1 MDYTLR
7 TGLRLAVLQST
18 SVCNLNCT
26 YCYVPGR
33 RQHGRM
39 SERVLRAAASYLFAR
54 EEKDRSVDRCVEF
67 LWHAGEPLAAGMAFY
82 TRAFAIIASLA
93 PPGVSV
99 RHVMQTNGTLVNTA
113 WYEFFREYGVRIGVS
128 IDGPADLHDS
138 NRRTWGDQV
147 SHGRV
152 MRGYRLLREYGFN
165 PSALCVLTKESLM
178 QADQIYDFFVEEG
191 FTSIAFNVDE
201 KEGANATSSL
211 SQEDVVSVQQK
222 YAAFMRRL
230 WHRWRA
236 DDGRL
241 NIREFDHIL
250 ACIRNLQTDPSFFR
264 EPDEVVPFG
273 IITISRDGGIS
284 TFAPELASTTSKEY
298 GDFVLGNVLT
308 DTPDD
313 VEKGQA
319 FQRLTGEV
327 LAGRDLCRQTCQYYP
342 LCGGG
347 FQSNRIAEHRSLRA
361 TETQTC
367 KLHRQTLIDVIVDEL
382 IRETNA
388 IRVVPEVTEAE
399 DSCLG
404 PNSC

>member
-1 MDYTLR
+1 MTFTLR
-7 TGLRLAVLQST
+7 GGLRLAVLQST
-18 SVCNLNCT
+18 SACNLNCT
-26 YCYVPGR
+26 YCYVPDR
-33 RQHGRM
+33 RQQGRM
-39 SERVLRAAASYLFAR
+39 SEDVLRAAASFMFAR
-54 EEKDRSVDRCVEF
+54 EEKDRSADRYVEF
-67 LWHAGEPLAAGMAFY
+67 LWHAGEPLAAGIPFY
-82 TRAFAIIASLA
+82 ARAFAIIASLA
-93 PPGVSV
+93 PSGVPV
-99 RHVMQTNGTLVNTA
+99 RHVMQTNGTLVNIA
-113 WYEFFREYGVRIGVS
+113 WCEFFREYGVSIGLS
-128 IDGPADLHDS
+128 IDGPTELHDS
-138 NRRTWGDQV
+138 NRRTWGDHG

-165 PSALCVLTKESLM
+165 PSAICVLTQESLM
-178 QADQIYDFFVEEG
+178 QPDLIYDFFVGAG

-201 KEGANATSSL
+201 KEGANATTSL
-211 SQEDVVSVQQK
+211 SQEDFESVRQR

-236 DDGRL
+236 DDGRIT
-241 NIREFDHIL
+241 IREFDHIL
-250 ACIRNLQTDPSFFR
+250 ACIHNLQVDPSFFR

-273 IITISRDGGIS
+273 IITVSRDGGIS

-298 GDFVLGNVLT
+298 GDFLLGNVLS

-319 FQRLTGEV
+319 FHRLARDV
-327 LAGRDLCRQTCQYYP
+327 LVGRDLCKQTCQYYA

-347 FQSNRIAEHRSLRA
+347 FQSNRIAEHGSLRA

-388 IRVVPEVTEAE
+388 IRRGRMTRATAVV
-399 DSCLG
+399 
-404 PNSC
+404 